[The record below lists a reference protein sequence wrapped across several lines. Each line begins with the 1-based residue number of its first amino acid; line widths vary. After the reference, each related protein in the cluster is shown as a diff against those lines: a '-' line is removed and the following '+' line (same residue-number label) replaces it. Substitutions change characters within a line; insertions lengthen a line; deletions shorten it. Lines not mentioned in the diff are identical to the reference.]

1 LFRKSHETLKKE
13 ADSNACISL
22 SLSTISF
29 TATDCTLHAE
39 SPVFIFFRR
48 TGESSNHT
56 SLSRTLLACCALT
69 SAISIVLGFW
79 IAWSIAVF
87 VISWNTILGVVLTS
101 SFS

>member
-1 LFRKSHETLKKE
+1 LFRKSQETLKKE

-39 SPVFIFFRR
+39 SPVLIFFQR

-56 SLSRTLLACCALT
+56 NLSRTLLAC
-69 SAISIVLGFW
+69 
-79 IAWSIAVF
+79 
-87 VISWNTILGVVLTS
+87 
-101 SFS
+101 